1 MDRAEPRDRDI
12 YGVRLGVESVKLVLP
27 TKRIWRAAVGVAPER
42 GVTGIAAGRRET
54 IGEAGV
60 GWRRRTESW
69 SMMGLLSCARTGYL
83 SLAQLLARSSPRGF
97 QTACSLGYYTVFV
110 TLNDPLERHT
120 ARALASRNGLKTNML
135 CKCQERQGPAHQ
147 IKKLGAPA

>member
-1 MDRAEPRDRDI
+1 M
-12 YGVRLGVESVKLVLP
+12 
-27 TKRIWRAAVGVAPER
+27 
-42 GVTGIAAGRRET
+42 TGIAAGRRET

-69 SMMGLLSCARTGYL
+69 SMMGLLCRGCVTG
-83 SLAQLLARSSPRGF
+83 SLPCKTFSSFAPAQI

-120 ARALASRNGLKTNML
+120 ARALASRNGLKTYML
-135 CKCQERQGPAHQ
+135 CECQERQGP
-147 IKKLGAPA
+147 GPPD

>member
-1 MDRAEPRDRDI
+1 M
-12 YGVRLGVESVKLVLP
+12 
-27 TKRIWRAAVGVAPER
+27 APER

-60 GWRRRTESW
+60 GWRRRTESRF
-69 SMMGLLSCARTGYL
+69 MRDGYL

-120 ARALASRNGLKTNML
+120 ARALASRNGLKTNAL
-135 CKCQERQGPAHQ
+135 RV
-147 IKKLGAPA
+147 